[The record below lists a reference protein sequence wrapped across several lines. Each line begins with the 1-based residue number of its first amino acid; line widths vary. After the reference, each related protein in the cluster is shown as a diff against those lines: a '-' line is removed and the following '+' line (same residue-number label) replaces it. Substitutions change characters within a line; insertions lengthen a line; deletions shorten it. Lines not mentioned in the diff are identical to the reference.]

1 MDICINNFFK
11 FWRRICKL
19 SRKKEIDIL
28 TISNPDNSNSLNL
41 FILDELEKG
50 LNSFDNSK
58 IKAFIITGEGDKSF
72 VDDLD
77 ESSERFSKTENILF
91 NKIQSFYIPVIAAI
105 NWVSMGGGF
114 ELALNC
120 DIRICWDNYIFIQS
134 EKGEKLWVL

>member
-1 MDICINNFFK
+1 MDIWINNFFK

-19 SRKKEIDIL
+19 SRKKEIAIL

-50 LNSFDNSK
+50 LNSFYNSK

-77 ESSERFSKTENILF
+77 ESSERFSKTW
-91 NKIQSFYIPVIAAI
+91 KYSF
-105 NWVSMGGGF
+105 
-114 ELALNC
+114 
-120 DIRICWDNYIFIQS
+120 
-134 EKGEKLWVL
+134 